1 MLEDYL
7 IKLLRP
13 DSEDCIDRLM
23 ADLLYIMKA
32 KRRLRETLL
41 ARQPPNLEVA
51 IASTERIYEAERVRL
66 FNEICE
72 ALVERSGHTR
82 Q

>member
-7 IKLLRP
+7 VGLLKP
-13 DSEDCIDRLM
+13 DSGDCIDKLM
-23 ADLLYIMKA
+23 LDLLYIMKA

-41 ARQPPNLEVA
+41 AGQPPNLEAA
-51 IASTERIYEAERVRL
+51 IASIERIYEAERLRL

-72 ALVERSGHTR
+72 ALVERTGHTI